1 MKALAALVLG
11 GALFGSITAAS
22 AEEFDWQKVD
32 STLGRKSAV
41 TGDVHR
47 YGFPRS
53 DLAVTLDGVAIKPA
67 LALGGWIAFK
77 PTHGETMAMGDIVLL
92 ESEVNPVMAKLTQA
106 GFEIT
111 GVHNHLLRAKPAV
124 IYVHVASHG
133 DPVELAATLRD
144 ALAVSKI
151 PPTMGAAPPAPGV
164 DLDTAQLEQII
175 DAKGQANGGV
185 YQFGVPRQDQITE
198 GGVQLSPAGPL
209 GVASGINFQP
219 TGGGKAA
226 ITGDLVLTA
235 EEVNPVIRELQ
246 ANGIEVTAVHS
257 HMLTDQPRLFFMH
270 FWANDD
276 AVKLAKGIR
285 AALDRTARAK
295 R

>member
-1 MKALAALVLG
+1 MRPHRLPRGPASFRQIESHANAGPFPLTMEVKNEALAALVLG

-124 IYVHVASHG
+124 MYVHVASHG
-133 DPVELAATLRD
+133 NPVELAATLRD
-144 ALAVSKI
+144 ALAVREKF
-151 PPTMGAAPPAPGV
+151 PDHGCCPACAGGRPRYGATRA
-164 DLDTAQLEQII
+164 DHR
-175 DAKGQANGGV
+175 
-185 YQFGVPRQDQITE
+185 RQGPSE
-198 GGVQLSPAGPL
+198 WRRLS
-209 GVASGINFQP
+209 VRRSTSGS
-219 TGGGKAA
+219 
-226 ITGDLVLTA
+226 D
-235 EEVNPVIRELQ
+235 
-246 ANGIEVTAVHS
+246 H
-257 HMLTDQPRLFFMH
+257 
-270 FWANDD
+270 
-276 AVKLAKGIR
+276 
-285 AALDRTARAK
+285 
-295 R
+295 